1 MSEKVSQGKQLSD
14 SGPIKIQSGMEVAL
28 RYTLLTLFTLF
39 TVDLLSKMWD
49 WIPALDCYDY

>member
-1 MSEKVSQGKQLSD
+1 MIGLGSD
-14 SGPIKIQSGMEVAL
+14 KIESGMEVAP

-39 TVDLLSKMWD
+39 TVELLSKMWD

>member
-1 MSEKVSQGKQLSD
+1 MSQGKQLSD

-39 TVDLLSKMWD
+39 TVELLSKMWD